1 MEILAPEQARKQ
13 RVEKARLENEARRA
27 SYDSAATIVPAEFT
41 FTETQYEPP
50 QDLAI
55 EELSEELSKLHE
67 DDLFT
72 GLAKQ
77 YRKTRVSHGWYRRD
91 ATTLVAFVD
100 YIIEHYKDE
109 RVSKNRDGK
118 PTVKDVFFAIGWN
131 YEAARKMRQRYRTAM
146 AALPDYAPTPKPKQL
161 SDGSTVQQEGD
172 NTQYVVLGRPQPGGV
187 EIVPEGAS
195 SLADAKTV
203 SVEVV
208 SRVSV
213 KKIKAND
220 LIRDDNGKEYR
231 YIGGGVLKRINTPAI
246 AEKRDREAAAIAKA
260 REDRTT
266 GLAEEQRRK
275 AELRKAQAAQRD
287 IERIAEAKAKQEAEA
302 KKKAEKKVK
311 ETAAAA
317 KKAAKNAK
325 QRAEDEAKAK
335 AAAAA
340 TDAVV
345 TQLAPYGTDE
355 NGKLDFLGTQD
366 ADGEEVQQ

>member
-1 MEILAPEQARKQ
+1 METLTPEQARKQ
-13 RVEKARLENEARRA
+13 RVDKARVDGEARRA
-27 SYDSAATIVPAEFT
+27 YYDSAGTIVPAEFS
-41 FTETQYEPP
+41 FIETQYQPP
-50 QDLAI
+50 VAGVTA
-55 EELSEELSKLHE
+55 EELSKLSQ

-72 GLAKQ
+72 GCAKQ
-77 YRKTRVSHGWYRRD
+77 YRKTRVSFGFAGRD
-91 ATTLVAFVD
+91 LTTLVAFVD
-100 YIIEHYKDE
+100 YIIDTYKDE
-109 RVSKNRDGK
+109 RVSKRNGK
-118 PTVKDVFFAIGWN
+118 PTVRDAFLAIGWN
-131 YEAARKMRQRYRTAM
+131 YEAARKMRQRYRAAM
-146 AALPDYAPTPKPKQL
+146 RALPDYAPTPKPKQL

-172 NTQYVVLGRPQPGGV
+172 ITQYVVLGRPQPGEV

-203 SVEVV
+203 SAEVV

-220 LIRDDNGKEYR
+220 LIRDDNGNEYR
-231 YIGGGVLKRINTPAI
+231 YIGGGVLKRMNTPAI

-266 GLAEEQRRK
+266 ALAEEQRRK
-275 AELRKAQAAQRD
+275 AELHKAQAAQRD
-287 IERIAEAKAKQEAEA
+287 IERIAEAKAHTAAEA

-311 ETAAAA
+311 ETAEAA
-317 KKAAKNAK
+317 KKAAKNVK
-325 QRAEDEAKAK
+325 QKAEDEAKAK

-355 NGKLDFLGTQD
+355 NGKPDFLGMQD
-366 ADGEEVQQ
+366 ADGEEVRQ